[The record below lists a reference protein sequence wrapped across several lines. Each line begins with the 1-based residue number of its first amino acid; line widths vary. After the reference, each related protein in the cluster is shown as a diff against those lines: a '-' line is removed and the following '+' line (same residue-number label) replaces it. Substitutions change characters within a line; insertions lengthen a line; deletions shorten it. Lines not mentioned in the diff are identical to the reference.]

1 MYLLSHLEQVSV
13 MHLKASLHQNVIVRV
28 AHHVANAQLMDKDSF
43 KHLHVSLNII
53 LNFGDALLQD
63 LLVMYRTVSM
73 VTHVLARFGISA
85 EDQVDDGTRDRSED
99 ANGTGMGEGAG
110 MNDVSDQITDEDQLI
125 WALDKVKSKMPQ
137 MKSPSILVP

>member
-13 MHLKASLHQNVIVRV
+13 KHLKASLHQNVIVRV
-28 AHHVANAQLMDKDSF
+28 AHHVANAQLVDKDSF

-73 VTHVLARFGISA
+73 VTHVLGSVLICFFIFKRIWHLY
-85 EDQVDDGTRDRSED
+85 RRSS
-99 ANGTGMGEGAG
+99 G
-110 MNDVSDQITDEDQLI
+110 
-125 WALDKVKSKMPQ
+125 
-137 MKSPSILVP
+137 